1 MVGDHALAGVKVC
14 ILESVTSIIIFI
26 KNMAAC
32 DSTTQAAIFFY
43 YASVFAAALPALAIL
58 AANSS
63 EESPLNKKVF

>member
-32 DSTTQAAIFFY
+32 DPTTQAAIFFITLLFLQPLCRLWQ
-43 YASVFAAALPALAIL
+43 SWRPIL
-58 AANSS
+58 RKNRR
-63 EESPLNKKVF
+63 